1 MAAVAAADDLIA
13 TSLSLHE
20 TLEGPAQS
28 ADAKRPLAEGP
39 GSFHTVLATDIM
51 SMVSAL
57 TASAMR
63 VPREK
68 GLTIHMFW
76 MKEQLLRALITTL
89 QWLDT
94 RDISCDGHTKGT
106 VDRTML
112 KDLQRGHWKPHH
124 PTNEYQLGQ
133 RGNDGDASRPPA
145 TVDAET
151 TATSWRG
158 TCTD

>member
-1 MAAVAAADDLIA
+1 MKLGTREVIYHLLDGIARSHKHVCRTVFAGEVMAAVAAADDLIA

-20 TLEGPAQS
+20 TLEGPAPS

-39 GSFHTVLATDIM
+39 GSFHTVLSTDIM

-112 KDLQRGHWKPHH
+112 KDLNRGHGKPRH
-124 PTNEYQLGQ
+124 PTKE
-133 RGNDGDASRPPA
+133 
-145 TVDAET
+145 
-151 TATSWRG
+151 
-158 TCTD
+158 